1 MKSFVFKGTLKSSD
15 NKRQQVI
22 DINMPQNGLSI
33 RGLTKSIL
41 EVDKNLVP
49 DDNGV
54 YVLESED
61 KCYVGQSKNLRD
73 RLKNHFANNKINHSR
88 IFFLHKKDD
97 IRGYLDYMEKRLF
110 KSMSDEGYDLAN
122 GTNLDPELDRL
133 DIEEKRLVDT
143 WINEFLTFLPIL
155 GFRKEAIKQSVVE
168 LSNGLKKEEKIIS
181 QIKTEDDIY
190 TRDKLKELIKKCSYE
205 EIIRLGVLTSTFRID
220 KEYFEN
226 KLSKKETEY
235 LINDFGEKLYYEL
248 DYDHAAIKRKIKQLK
263 PLALSLSVDG
273 KAFIEGED
281 YTRDR
286 LKELIKRCH
295 YEDIVNGGILTS
307 TFRISKEPLKNENT
321 KKPPT
326 YIINNFGETIYYEL
340 DHDRVTLKRK
350 VKQIESLLSKLDI
363 VNQHLSGSNGDKN
376 TRDTLRELIKQCS
389 FEKLEKS
396 GIITTTF
403 DIKRAPF
410 VNKFTE
416 RPAESLVN
424 NFGETIYYI
433 LHFDSKTLERKIKQ
447 LSQLFN
453 SIRTK

>member
-15 NKRQQVI
+15 DKSQQVI

-49 DDNGV
+49 EDNGV

-73 RLKNHFANNKINHSR
+73 RLKNHFTNNKINHSR

-110 KSMSDEGYDLAN
+110 KSMDDEGYDLAN

-155 GFRKEAIKQSVVE
+155 GFRKEAVKKFTPITETPLLNKIDANQES
-168 LSNGLKKEEKIIS
+168 SLKNTLPESEN
-181 QIKTEDDIY
+181 IY
-190 TRDKLKELIKKCSYE
+190 TRESLIELIKQCKYE
-205 EIIRLGVLTSTFRID
+205 ELKRSGILTKTFNID
-220 KEYFEN
+220 KESFV
-226 KLSKKETEY
+226 
-235 LINDFGEKLYYEL
+235 
-248 DYDHAAIKRKIKQLK
+248 DHRNLK
-263 PLALSLSVDG
+263 PA
-273 KAFIEGED
+273 AFLTNNYMEKFYYIMD
-281 YTRDR
+281 Y
-286 LKELIKRCH
+286 
-295 YEDIVNGGILTS
+295 
-307 TFRISKEPLKNENT
+307 
-321 KKPPT
+321 
-326 YIINNFGETIYYEL
+326 
-340 DHDRVTLKRK
+340 DRVTLERK

-363 VNQHLSGSNGDKN
+363 VNQHFSGSNGDKN

-403 DIKRAPF
+403 DIKREPF

-416 RPAESLVN
+416 RPAEELVN
-424 NFGETIYYI
+424 KYGETVYYI
-433 LHFDSKTLERKIKQ
+433 LHFDSKTLERKIGQVK
-447 LSQLFN
+447 
-453 SIRTK
+453 SILQNEN